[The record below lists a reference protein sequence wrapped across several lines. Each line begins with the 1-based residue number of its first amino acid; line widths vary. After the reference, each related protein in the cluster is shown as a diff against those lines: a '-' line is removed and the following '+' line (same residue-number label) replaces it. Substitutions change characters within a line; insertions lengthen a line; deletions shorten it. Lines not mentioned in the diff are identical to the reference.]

1 MKYVKT
7 KQFML
12 MLALMFS
19 VTWNGS
25 AITTANDGPSLII
38 IKESSVQGIP
48 KTNSIQASI
57 NGHVLTVTF
66 LENLGNV
73 QVEVTT
79 TTGGTVDLTDIWTPN
94 SYIANITNTG
104 DYVVTI
110 TLGNGDEYYGEFEVL
125 YINQP

>member
-38 IKESSVQGIP
+38 IKESSVQGTP
-48 KTNSIQASI
+48 K
-57 NGHVLTVTF
+57 V
-66 LENLGNV
+66 
-73 QVEVTT
+73 
-79 TTGGTVDLTDIWTPN
+79 
-94 SYIANITNTG
+94 
-104 DYVVTI
+104 YV
-110 TLGNGDEYYGEFEVL
+110 
-125 YINQP
+125 

>member
-1 MKYVKT
+1 MQRVFIIILGLVMSLLTISSRSMAINKKSTDGY
-7 KQFML
+7 
-12 MLALMFS
+12 
-19 VTWNGS
+19 S
-25 AITTANDGPSLII
+25 AIQIE
-38 IKESSVQGIP
+38 ESCVYGVPRGS
-48 KTNSIQASI
+48 SILASI

-79 TTGGTVDLTDIWTPN
+79 ASGGTVDLTDIWTPN

-110 TLGNGDEYYGEFEVL
+110 TLGNGDEYYGEFEVTD
-125 YINQP
+125 